1 MVRDAHGGDVR
12 SMHRITHTQ
21 HALPAEEDVGQ
32 LSQPARAAALAAVA
46 GDGKLFADRL
56 LAFAAVF
63 LAEILAE
70 VAPQRQA
77 LRLKQQQAVTLL
89 ARGGNVRHRA
99 ALFRCS
105 AYHVTD
111 GNYFLVFVSPPPD
124 RSPAE
129 RSGPSMRGSNPCG
142 TTYTVASAPLLTSP

>member
-1 MVRDAHGGDVR
+1 MVRDAHAGDVR

-21 HALPAEEDVGQ
+21 HALPAEEDVSQ
-32 LSQPARAAALAAVA
+32 LSQPARAAAFAAVA

-89 ARGGNVRHRA
+89 ALGGNVRHRA
-99 ALFRCS
+99 ALFQCI

-111 GNYFLVFVSPPPD
+111 GNYFCRLRPTEVRQKGRD
-124 RSPAE
+124 H
-129 RSGPSMRGSNPCG
+129 PCEEAIHAG
-142 TTYTVASAPLLTSP
+142 QHTRLLLHPC